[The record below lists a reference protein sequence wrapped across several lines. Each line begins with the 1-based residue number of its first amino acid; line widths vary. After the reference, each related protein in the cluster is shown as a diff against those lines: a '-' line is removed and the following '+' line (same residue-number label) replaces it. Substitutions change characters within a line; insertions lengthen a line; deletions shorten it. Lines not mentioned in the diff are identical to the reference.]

1 MSAQPQTAEAPQAA
15 CEATLYQRLGA
26 RPGIE
31 AICEDIFNNHVNNP
45 LIKTRYAESDPVKV
59 KRLVTEMCCAGF
71 GGPEQYTGK
80 DMISAHRGMN
90 INEVEFIAVC
100 DDVLAA
106 LDKHQVGKREKDE
119 ILCILYSLKSEVVH
133 L

>member
-1 MSAQPQTAEAPQAA
+1 MSAQLQSDAAQGA
-15 CEATLYQRLGA
+15 CEAATLYQRLGQ

-31 AICEDIFNNHVNNP
+31 AICETIFNNHLANP
-45 LIKTRYAESDPVKV
+45 LIRNRYLASDPVKV

-90 INEVEFIAVC
+90 INETEFIAVC

-106 LDKHQVGKREKDE
+106 LDKHDVGKREKDE

>member
-1 MSAQPQTAEAPQAA
+1 MSTQLLATEQPDPVQTAS
-15 CEATLYQRLGA
+15 LYDRLGGHDRIA
-26 RPGIE
+26 
-31 AICEDIFNNHVNNP
+31 AICNDIFSNHQANP
-45 LIKTRYAESDPVKV
+45 LIKTRYADSDPVKV

-80 DMISAHRGMN
+80 DMVSAHRGMN
-90 INEVEFIAVC
+90 INATEFIAVC

-106 LDKHQVGKREKDE
+106 LDKHSVGKTEKDE
-119 ILCILYSLKSEVVH
+119 ILCILYSMKNEVVH